1 VAGHASH
8 TIKLLPPLTI
18 SDADCAW
25 IKESFE
31 ATIAAAHKVPG
42 AIWSLGKTLADH
54 AIRTRATA

>member
-1 VAGHASH
+1 M
-8 TIKLLPPLTI
+8 I

-25 IKESFE
+25 IKEAFE